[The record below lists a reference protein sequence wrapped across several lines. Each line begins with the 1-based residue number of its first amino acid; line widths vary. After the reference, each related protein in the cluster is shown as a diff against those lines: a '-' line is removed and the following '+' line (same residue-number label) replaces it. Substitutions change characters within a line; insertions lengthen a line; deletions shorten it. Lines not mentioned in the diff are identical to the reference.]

1 MAVLQIVLYRHSS
14 NIDRSDTLQDSGSGA
29 TASDKSSNPAKIL
42 KRALRGVQRT
52 AETTTSAFG
61 NLATE
66 IAGVSVLQ
74 PNSPAA
80 MVSNALNSTK
90 KSRMVRLLGRQR

>member
-1 MAVLQIVLYRHSS
+1 L
-14 NIDRSDTLQDSGSGA
+14 
-29 TASDKSSNPAKIL
+29 NPSKFL
-42 KRALRGVQRT
+42 KAALRGVQRT

-80 MVSNALNSTK
+80 MVSNALNSAN
-90 KSRMVRLLGRQR
+90 KSRMVSIQRTKE